1 MSISVLKIFPNTY
14 RDSVELLRI
23 AADVQKDVAGVVSAS
38 AMMATDMNKVMLSEG
53 KSKAEQVS
61 IYNNRYKESYRFTS
75 YKC

>member
-23 AADVQKDVAGVVSAS
+23 AADVQKEVEGVVSAS
-38 AMMATDMNKVMLSEG
+38 AMMATDMNKAMLSDG

-61 IYNNRYKESYRFTS
+61 ITNSRY
-75 YKC
+75 